1 MAMDWLKLEIYIP
14 ESHFL
19 ALQRALQSVDAGHI
33 GNYDSCLSYSRVKGA
48 WRPLRGAMPYNGT
61 EGVVSEAEE
70 LKVEVNVSSDKLTS
84 TLRAIRT
91 VHPYEEPVINV
102 IPLCA
107 PGEEALMEET
117 KEIQEQRR
125 LLGAKYRRAI
135 PQSGE
140 VWDHF
145 KGNEYKIVACP
156 VMHTESQE
164 FYCVYQALY
173 GSYGIYCRPLDM
185 FMSEVDHEKYPQ
197 AGQKYRFEKK

>member
-1 MAMDWLKLEIYIP
+1 
-14 ESHFL
+14 
-19 ALQRALQSVDAGHI
+19 
-33 GNYDSCLSYSRVKGA
+33 
-48 WRPLRGAMPYNGT
+48 
-61 EGVVSEAEE
+61 VSEAEE
-70 LKVEVNVSSDKLTS
+70 LKVEVNVSSDKLNS

-107 PGEEALMEET
+107 PREEALMEET

-140 VWDHF
+140 VWYHF
-145 KGNEYKIVACP
+145 KNNDYKIVACP

-164 FYCVYQALY
+164 IYCVYQALY
-173 GSYGIYCRPLDM
+173 GNYGIYCRPLDM

-197 AGQKYRFEKK
+197 AVQKYRFEKK